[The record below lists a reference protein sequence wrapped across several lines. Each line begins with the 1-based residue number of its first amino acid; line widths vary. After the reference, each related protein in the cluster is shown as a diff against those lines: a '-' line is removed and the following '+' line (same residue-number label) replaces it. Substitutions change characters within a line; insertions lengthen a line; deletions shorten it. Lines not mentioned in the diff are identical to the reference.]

1 MLPAAIR
8 YSFTIS
14 NILRIQMKS
23 LLVVI
28 CLFFSTFAV
37 AQQTILNIPSADVMD
52 KKQIYSRTD
61 TSYFAGPDA
70 ATMAPNFIFGLGH
83 NIEAGVNINAFGIP
97 ADFSNRAIVP
107 NIKWKFLSTKAEAP
121 LHFDMYAGDQL
132 FVPTFHRSFDAG
144 NYLYAAGALTIHK
157 DTRFTFGGWDSAN
170 AVAIGNRGGGMLG
183 LERTITH
190 HKERNLVTLAADWQS
205 GQGVH
210 HARPALSRNDQSID
224 QHKNRLIKVDIKQRL
239 RSREFE
245 YLPRLIQ
252 PVESRLPQ
260 VKQPRLQ
267 CIRQLRSGCPTSRV
281 FCKNWGFLRFWR
293 LLTLARRGLL
303 STSRPLQRKEHL
315 ESRFR
320 IERQNRVGNFIDR
333 VFLHL
338 APAVSAISP
347 SHARKQKPQVVVD
360 LSRRSHRRPR
370 IARRILLPDGNR
382 GAIPS
387 IVSASGFSI
396 RSRNCRA

>member
-1 MLPAAIR
+1 
-8 YSFTIS
+8 
-14 NILRIQMKS
+14 MKS

-28 CLFFSTFAV
+28 CLSFSTFAV

-70 ATMAPNFIFGLGH
+70 ATVAPNFIFGLGH

-97 ADFSNRAIVP
+97 AGFANRAIVP

-132 FVPTFHRSFDAG
+132 FVPTFHRTFDAG

-205 GQGVH
+205 GQGSNGALALGVMYFPTD
-210 HARPALSRNDQSID
+210 RIMVIPAFQIANSGDHNANGPQIF
-224 QHKNRLIKVDIKQRL
+224 IG
-239 RSREFE
+239 
-245 YLPRLIQ
+245 YLLK
-252 PVESRLPQ
+252 S
-260 VKQPRLQ
+260 K
-267 CIRQLRSGCPTSRV
+267 
-281 FCKNWGFLRFWR
+281 
-293 LLTLARRGLL
+293 
-303 STSRPLQRKEHL
+303 
-315 ESRFR
+315 
-320 IERQNRVGNFIDR
+320 
-333 VFLHL
+333 
-338 APAVSAISP
+338 
-347 SHARKQKPQVVVD
+347 
-360 LSRRSHRRPR
+360 
-370 IARRILLPDGNR
+370 
-382 GAIPS
+382 
-387 IVSASGFSI
+387 
-396 RSRNCRA
+396 